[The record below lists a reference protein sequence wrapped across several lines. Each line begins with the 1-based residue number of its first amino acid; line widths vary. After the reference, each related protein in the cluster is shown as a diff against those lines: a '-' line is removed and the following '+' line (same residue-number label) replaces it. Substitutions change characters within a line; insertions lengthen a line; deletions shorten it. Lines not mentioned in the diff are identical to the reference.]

1 MIMSASCHLFYIVT
15 RPRGL
20 PLRGNGAKIVRQVA
34 VARRD
39 LACPLLRAALVS
51 RCDQNFFHIIAL
63 ASATGEKQKKK
74 KKSLGQGGAEG
85 PDAGSFYG
93 GGGRRPP
100 TTRANTGAPRKKFS
114 TKVEKLAS
122 AIIHDCV
129 KLKTRLSRKRPS

>member
-1 MIMSASCHLFYIVT
+1 MDYE
-15 RPRGL
+15 L
-20 PLRGNGAKIVRQVA
+20 PLPQS
-34 VARRD
+34 ARPKR
-39 LACPLLRAALVS
+39 LSP
-51 RCDQNFFHIIAL
+51 IIAL
-63 ASATGEKQKKK
+63 ASATGEKKKKKKKK

-100 TTRANTGAPRKKFS
+100 TTRAYTGALRKKFS